1 MKNIKIVFMKTKK
14 PIKMKKTTLTLLF
27 FSIFIGCFSSQKKEM
42 GSIQGIEEITI
53 NACTKALFREK
64 PNDNVVRIEITPA
77 ANSRKIISEIKFS
90 FKEKIDPI
98 FKKLAYIS
106 KATK

>member
-1 MKNIKIVFMKTKK
+1 
-14 PIKMKKTTLTLLF
+14 MKKTTLTLLF

-98 FKKLAYIS
+98 FKKACLY
-106 KATK
+106 

>member
-1 MKNIKIVFMKTKK
+1 MKTKK
-14 PIKMKKTTLTLLF
+14 IKIKMKKTTLTLLF
-27 FSIFIGCFSSQKKEM
+27 FSIFIGCFSSQKKETN
-42 GSIQGIEEITI
+42 SIQGIEKITI
-53 NACTKALFREK
+53 DAPTQALFRER

-98 FKKLAYIS
+98 FKKACLHKQSNEINDL
-106 KATK
+106 